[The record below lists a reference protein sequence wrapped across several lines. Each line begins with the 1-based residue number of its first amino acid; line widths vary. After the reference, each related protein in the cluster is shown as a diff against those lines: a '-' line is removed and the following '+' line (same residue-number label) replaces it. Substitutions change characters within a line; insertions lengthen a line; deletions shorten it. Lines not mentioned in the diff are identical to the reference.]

1 MNAKITLDAFP
12 SETYTGT
19 ISRVS
24 AVPTETSGVVSY
36 EAIVELSIPRNDVY
50 SKMSTTVEII
60 LTQKDN
66 IPTLPSSAIT
76 TS

>member
-12 SETYTGT
+12 NETYTGQ

-36 EAIVELSIPRNDVY
+36 EAVVELSIPRTDVY
-50 SKMSTTVEII
+50 SKMSATVEVIVTEKSNI
-60 LTQKDN
+60 LT
-66 IPTLPSSAIT
+66 LPASAIT